1 MKDCLICMAMGFI
14 TGALVVSNNN
24 QVQNIVEKGKKAVKN
39 QIKKITD

>member
-14 TGALVVSNNN
+14 AGALVVSNNN